1 MKIRSVIF
9 DMDGTLLN
17 TLQMIMECNNEIL
30 ERNGFPR
37 RSYEEYKTF
46 VGDGMM
52 TLLKRALPQGT
63 DDETARKLIPQ
74 VLELYNSTDMN
85 TIHPYDGVTELLDIL
100 VSMGI
105 KISILTNKEHKYAVL
120 NTQAVLPEYNF
131 EAVLGERAG
140 KPLKPDPY
148 GIYEISEIT
157 GVPLNETVFVGD
169 MKADILTGR
178 NAGVFTFG
186 CLWGF
191 GNKEDLEEADRLISH
206 PLEIIQ
212 SPKNKHYIFK

>member
-17 TLQMIMECNNEIL
+17 TLQMIMECNNDVL
-30 ERNGFPR
+30 ERNGFAR
-37 RSYEEYKTF
+37 RSYEEYRTF

-63 DDETARKLIPQ
+63 GDDIAAKLIPQ
-74 VLELYNSTDMN
+74 VLELYYGRDMK
-85 TIHPYDGVTELLDIL
+85 TIPPYEGVTELLDTL
-100 VSMGI
+100 VAKGI

-120 NTQAVLPEYNF
+120 NAQAVLPQYHF
-131 EAVLGERAG
+131 ETDLGERAG
-140 KPLKPDPY
+140 KPLKPDPD
-148 GIYEISEIT
+148 GVYEISKIT
-157 GVPLNETVFVGD
+157 GVPLKETVFVGD
-169 MKADILTGR
+169 MKADVLTGR

-191 GNKEDLEEADRLISH
+191 GTKEDLEGAYRLISH
-206 PLEIIQ
+206 PLEVLNFID
-212 SPKNKHYIFK
+212 

>member
-17 TLQMIMECNNEIL
+17 TLQMIMECNNDVL
-30 ERNGFPR
+30 ERNGFAR
-37 RSYEEYKTF
+37 RSYEEYRTF

-63 DDETARKLIPQ
+63 GDDIAAKLIPQ
-74 VLELYNSTDMN
+74 VLELYYGRDMK
-85 TIHPYDGVTELLDIL
+85 TIPPYEGVTELLDTL
-100 VSMGI
+100 VAKGI

-120 NTQAVLPEYNF
+120 NAQAVLPQYHF
-131 EAVLGERAG
+131 ETVLGERAG
-140 KPLKPDPY
+140 KPLKPDPD
-148 GIYEISEIT
+148 GVYEISKIT
-157 GVPLNETVFVGD
+157 GVPLKETVFVGD
-169 MKADILTGR
+169 MKADVLTGR

-191 GNKEDLEEADRLISH
+191 GTKEDLEGAYRLISH
-206 PLEIIQ
+206 PLEVLNFID
-212 SPKNKHYIFK
+212 